1 VKLLIRWAGVA
12 FALFV
17 AAWLVPGIVVDGNGW
32 VLYVIMAAILGIVNA
47 VVRPVLKFLTCS
59 LIVITLG
66 LFTLVI
72 NALTLLLAS
81 WIANMLNVGF
91 YVNGFW
97 PALWGSLIVSAVS
110 VVLSVFLKDDD
121 EDRHR
126 DRDRRMRAR
135 NTPG

>member
-1 VKLLIRWAGVA
+1 MKLLIRWAGIA

-17 AAWLVPGIVVDGNGW
+17 AAWLVPGISVDGNGW
-32 VLYVIMAAILGIVNA
+32 ILYAIMAAILGIVNA

-59 LIVITLG
+59 LIVLTLG

-81 WIANMLNVGF
+81 WIANVVKVGF
-91 YVNGFW
+91 YVDGFW
-97 PALWGSLIVSAVS
+97 PALWGSLIVSAAS

-121 EDRHR
+121 EDRDR
-126 DRDRRMRAR
+126 DRDR
-135 NTPG
+135 